1 VRPAYLAV
9 EGPIGVGKTTLAR
22 RLAATLGATLV
33 LEQPDDNPFLPRFY
47 RDPAASAFATQMT
60 FLLQRAGQVEQL
72 HQRDLFTRH
81 CVADFMFEK
90 DRLFAEL
97 TLSPPDLALY
107 ARVFERLSFELPRPD
122 RLLYLTAPVDLLL
135 SRIARRGRA
144 YEDPIEASYLE
155 ALSDAYVRWFR
166 TACDVPV
173 IEIDT
178 SRLDLVGSDADYAA
192 LLSALERE
200 DVPRVL
206 RLPDDA
212 LL

>member
-1 VRPAYLAV
+1 MKPSYIAV
-9 EGPIGVGKTTLAR
+9 EGAIGVGKTTLAR
-22 RLAATLGATLV
+22 RLAATLDATLL

-47 RDPAASAFATQMT
+47 RDPAGSAFSTQMT

-72 HQRDLFTRH
+72 HQRDLFNRH

-97 TLSPPDLALY
+97 TLSPADLALY
-107 ARVFERLSFELPRPD
+107 SKVFERLSFELPRPD
-122 RLLYLTAPVDLLL
+122 RLIYLTAPVDLLM
-135 SRIARRGRA
+135 SRIARRGRE
-144 YEDPIEASYLE
+144 YEDPIEPSYLD
-155 ALSDAYVRWFR
+155 ALSDAYLRWFR
-166 TACDVPV
+166 DSCRVPV

-178 SRLDLVGSDADYAA
+178 SRLDLVGSQADYDA
-192 LLSALERE
+192 LLEALER
-200 DVPRVL
+200 DDAPFL